1 VKVFV
6 LHLINELPLL
16 QWLFAGSCRPSPND
30 GVASFCA
37 QHVRKLSPSTIF
49 ALDLFSP
56 TFCILCVFSTPIRA
70 QRRCSHF
77 AFFREYSSIT
87 SSSLSPIEFQPLPW
101 KQRTREAT
109 LHGSLTL
116 PAPPLAEHC
125 WYDNQIF
132 DTPAPKNKTEWKA
145 LFQNSKAEHKD
156 SHYQPSSPT
165 FVKLQ
170 MIASLCN
177 NANFLTSTSSG
188 VIDLDLDMLKPDF
201 NLLTLDCSGDASEQG
216 LTKFVEP
223 IRSTRDYREKNPK
236 IFEIKF
242 NSTNKWQLSIHKQ
255 VRRPSSHE
263 VESEV
268 VTGSLPTDA

>member
-1 VKVFV
+1 V
-6 LHLINELPLL
+6 
-16 QWLFAGSCRPSPND
+16 
-30 GVASFCA
+30 
-37 QHVRKLSPSTIF
+37 
-49 ALDLFSP
+49 
-56 TFCILCVFSTPIRA
+56 
-70 QRRCSHF
+70 
-77 AFFREYSSIT
+77 
-87 SSSLSPIEFQPLPW
+87 
-101 KQRTREAT
+101 
-109 LHGSLTL
+109 
-116 PAPPLAEHC
+116 
-125 WYDNQIF
+125 
-132 DTPAPKNKTEWKA
+132 
-145 LFQNSKAEHKD
+145 EHKD

-255 VRRPSSHE
+255 VREPSSHE
-263 VESEV
+263 VESDV
-268 VTGSLPTDA
+268 VTGRSPTNA